1 VLTISDSQ
9 SCPCRPNHGNTVR
22 HHEDRTACCEHLY
35 PSSST
40 TPQQNLIGDNLHVI
54 ILERMRVLTSF
65 RYNVVLRS
73 CRSACA
79 QTLVKSHSF
88 PSCFIRRC
96 HENSR
101 FTALCMAI
109 SCSHVSWSLVPQF
122 KVLLDSIYKV
132 RQHYLPHRPVL
143 LRDRVALTFVH
154 HTVEKAQ
161 LRVRAKKKSKYLRPV
176 YNFTSSLHV
185 FFACRPLYDNCFFA
199 VHTWLLLLFT
209 VALAWTYIGYHD

>member
-1 VLTISDSQ
+1 MQNLFGEPGEAACIMSLMPRWVGYRAQQQL
-9 SCPCRPNHGNTVR
+9 
-22 HHEDRTACCEHLY
+22 DRTACCEHLY

-40 TPQQNLIGDNLHVI
+40 TPSQNLIGDSLHVT
-54 ILERMRVLTSF
+54 ILVRTRVLTSF

-73 CRSACA
+73 CRSVCA

-88 PSCFIRRC
+88 PSCFIRRR

-101 FTALCMAI
+101 FTASCMAI
-109 SCSHVSWSLVPQF
+109 SCSHALWSLVPQF
-122 KVLLDSIYKV
+122 KVLLDIIYKV
-132 RQHYLPHRPVL
+132 RQHYLPHRPVP

-185 FFACRPLYDNCFFA
+185 FFC
-199 VHTWLLLLFT
+199 V
-209 VALAWTYIGYHD
+209 